1 MATKKQKTRNAAVL
15 LNAHKESPTGDT
27 AAVRAAARR
36 LASGAAKKAGVA
48 ELRRRG
54 SAGGKAAWAS
64 MTPTERAIEMRR
76 RCRVRERNRKAKIQ
90 ARINARLGR
99 PVVPAAG

>member
-1 MATKKQKTRNAAVL
+1 MATKKQKTRKASLL
-15 LNAHKESPTGDT
+15 LNAHKENPTGDI

-76 RCRVRERNRKAKIQ
+76 RCRVRERSRKARIQ
-90 ARINARLGR
+90 ERINARLGR
-99 PVVPAAG
+99 VVPAAG